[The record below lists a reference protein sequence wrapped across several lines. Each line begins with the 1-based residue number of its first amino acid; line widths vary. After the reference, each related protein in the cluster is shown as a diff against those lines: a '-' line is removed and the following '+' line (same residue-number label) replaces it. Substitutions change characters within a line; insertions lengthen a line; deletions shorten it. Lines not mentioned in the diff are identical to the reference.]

1 MKLEL
6 YICTYIM
13 YYMLVLKFV
22 DHIGSALGRF
32 KMRPARAP
40 SLAAR
45 AERSSTPCTASLEP
59 KRTEISKAMDSVP
72 KASIK
77 KKKDQPGTNLMFNK
91 MLIEKSILYNY
102 KSL

>member
-1 MKLEL
+1 
-6 YICTYIM
+6 M
-13 YYMLVLKFV
+13 YYMLMLKFV
-22 DHIGSALGRF
+22 DHVSSALGRF

-59 KRTEISKAMDSVP
+59 KRNEISKAMDSVP

-77 KKKDQPGTNLMFNK
+77 KKKDQPGTNLMFYC
-91 MLIEKSILYNY
+91 L
-102 KSL
+102 